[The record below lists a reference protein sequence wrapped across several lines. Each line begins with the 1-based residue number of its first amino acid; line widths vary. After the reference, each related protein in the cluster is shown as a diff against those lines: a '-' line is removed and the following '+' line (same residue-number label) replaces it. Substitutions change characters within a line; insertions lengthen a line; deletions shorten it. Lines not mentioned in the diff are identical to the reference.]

1 MGLFS
6 KEFGTMITIFN
17 PIYPLQFERFGD
29 GNPDDDP
36 EFKSHLSNLNQGHG
50 VAGELDVDE
59 RFYSSVAIYK
69 AEKKARMAYVSENP
83 IAEAKAALKISP
95 NCPEA
100 YNVLAQFKAKT
111 YDEALG
117 KFHAVGSE
125 KCAKYLKSVGESRRI
140 FFMRSLLC
148 ELKGC
153 FNIKLLIS
161 SKFSAQD
168 ILHAYVIRYTP
179 QC

>member
-29 GNPDDDP
+29 GNPDEDP

-50 VAGELDVDE
+50 VAGELGLDE
-59 RFYSSVAIYK
+59 SFYSSVAIYK

-83 IAEAKAALKISP
+83 ITEAKAALKISP

-100 YNVLAQFKAKT
+100 YNVLAQFEAKT

-117 KFHAVGSE
+117 KFHAVHQ
-125 KCAKYLKSVGESRRI
+125 C
-140 FFMRSLLC
+140 SLRDM
-148 ELKGC
+148 
-153 FNIKLLIS
+153 N
-161 SKFSAQD
+161 
-168 ILHAYVIRYTP
+168 
-179 QC
+179 

>member
-50 VAGELDVDE
+50 VAAELGMDE
-59 RFYSSVAIYK
+59 SFYSNAAIYK
-69 AEKKARMAYVSENP
+69 AEQKARMAYVSENP
-83 IAEAKAALKISP
+83 ITEAKAALKISP

-100 YNVLAQFKAKT
+100 YNVLAQFEAKT

-117 KFHAVGSE
+117 KFHAVHQ
-125 KCAKYLKSVGESRRI
+125 CPSREMCKILFSKGTTSCFKRI
-140 FFMRSLLC
+140 ERIL
-148 ELKGC
+148 
-153 FNIKLLIS
+153 S
-161 SKFSAQD
+161 SYPYQFK
-168 ILHAYVIRYTP
+168 ILRTLD
-179 QC
+179 